1 MYKLTYRSLFRK
13 SSMLRKLLLSM
24 IGLICI
30 PLILI
35 QLFTIQRSTEEFHE
49 SQDTRTLSYLQSI
62 NASFEQRI
70 EELSA
75 YSLKISNTDEIKYP
89 LQEGQEAYK
98 LYLAASKLKE
108 YNTAYPLVQCV
119 GIYYLSADTVIYD
132 GFSYSLKEFNWLFF
146 PNDPEKNS
154 EFHQFFQNT
163 KGTAF
168 FSGGMRADGNPLLL
182 FARSVPIG
190 GRIEENA
197 VVFFVIDDSRL
208 EQWCSSFLPQSAGFS
223 IRLSSGQELFH
234 TGQPFTQLT
243 DRVDFL
249 EFSNDLN
256 RHIFTLNDE
265 HNTLIYKYRSPDSPY
280 IIFAAM
286 PQNVI
291 NQDVNRYMLQVRMA
305 LLLTFFVTIIFTAVT
320 AYINYKP
327 IVKLLHK
334 HAVPAMEN
342 SAESELA
349 LLESAFFLRDEQIS
363 NQDNLIRTFLISDLL
378 AGDQVDSKKLDRYF
392 PKNQK
397 THFVVSLTD
406 VMLSTAQSSMLIE
419 RVQQIYEIRLLV
431 TTIPKRKETIFIF
444 YSEDAE
450 KLNLPEEKLNKAM
463 LMAIGFECGFVSG
476 SVVSDVHSVIRS
488 YQDAI
493 DKYNEATAASQFHEP
508 YPAQQIQ
515 QFGNDIRRNNL
526 DEALALMD
534 QLRSRLGMYN
544 TMYQRMIGF
553 DLLRTYIHNAPEQE
567 FTDQEFT
574 VSPENVPL
582 MFAVLR
588 SAIEKRQS
596 ATESTGK
603 DMNREMK
610 TLLIEYVNANCLN
623 SDICLTAAA
632 DYLNTSIYTVSR
644 LFKEATGMG
653 FKDYITSKRL
663 KHACHLLKDTNLSVN
678 AIAAECGFE
687 RLAYFSN
694 LFKNE
699 YGVAP
704 SIYRSNNR

>member
-1 MYKLTYRSLFRK
+1 MYKLAYHSLFRK

-24 IGLICI
+24 IGLVCI

-35 QLFTIQRSTEEFHE
+35 QIFTIQRSTDEFHA

-62 NASFEQRI
+62 NAAFEQRI
-70 EELSA
+70 EELST
-75 YSLKISNTDEIKYP
+75 YSIKISNTDEIKYP
-89 LQEGQEAYK
+89 IQEGLDAYK
-98 LYLAASKLKE
+98 LYEAASKLKE
-108 YNTAYPLVQCV
+108 FNTAYPLVQCV
-119 GIYYLSADTVIYD
+119 GIYYLSTDTVIYN
-132 GFSYSLKEFNWLFF
+132 GFSYSMDEFTWLFF
-146 PNDPEKNS
+146 PDAPEKNS
-154 EFHQFFQNT
+154 ELSRFFLST
-163 KGTAF
+163 KDTAF
-168 FSGGMRADGNPLLL
+168 YSGNLRTGRDPLLL
-182 FARSVPIG
+182 FARSVSIG
-190 GRIEENA
+190 GRVKENA
-197 VVFFVIDDSRL
+197 VVFFVIDDSHL
-208 EQWCSSFLPQSAGFS
+208 EQLCSSFLPQSAGFS
-223 IRLSSGQELFH
+223 IRLASGQELFH
-234 TGQPFTQLT
+234 TGQPFTQLA
-243 DRVDFL
+243 DQADFM

-256 RHIFTLNDE
+256 RHIFTLDDE

-280 IIFAAM
+280 IIFAAI
-286 PQNVI
+286 PRNVI
-291 NQDVNRYMLQVRMA
+291 NQDVNRYMLQVRMS
-305 LLLTFFVTIIFTAVT
+305 LILTFLVTILFTAVT

-327 IVKLLHK
+327 IIKLLRK
-334 HAVPAMEN
+334 HVAPVMEDP
-342 SAESELA
+342 EKSELA

-363 NQDNLIRTFLISDLL
+363 NQDDLIRTFLISDLL
-378 AGDQVDSKKLDRYF
+378 AGDQVDPKKLERYF

-397 THFVVSLTD
+397 AYFMVSLTD
-406 VMLSTAQSSMLIE
+406 VMLSTAQTSMLIE
-419 RVQQIYEIRLLV
+419 RVQQMYEIGLLV

-444 YSEDAE
+444 YTDDAE
-450 KLNLPEEKLNKAM
+450 NLDRPEEKLNKAM
-463 LMAIGFECGFVSG
+463 LMAIGFECGFVTG
-476 SVVSDVHSVIRS
+476 SVVSDVHSVIQS

-493 DKYNEATAASQFHEP
+493 DNYNEATAALRFHEP
-508 YPAQQIQ
+508 YPSQQIQ

-526 DEALALMD
+526 DEALALLE
-534 QLRSRLGMYN
+534 QLRSRLGMYS

-553 DLLRTYIHNAPEQE
+553 DLLRTYIHNGPEQE
-567 FTDQEFT
+567 MNDQAFAI
-574 VSPENVPL
+574 SPENVPL
-582 MFAVLR
+582 MFAAVR

-596 ATESTGK
+596 AAESTGK

-610 TLLIEYVNANCLN
+610 TLLIEYVNTNCLN
-623 SDICLTAAA
+623 SDICLTSAA

-644 LFKEATGMG
+644 LFKDATGMG